1 MLDFIKFDQLQ
12 GAAVGRKWTK
22 RVQNEW
28 KILQNNIPGTI
39 QYKHFFLRGQY
50 STNMIEKNFYHDFL
64 E

>member
-28 KILQNNIPGTI
+28 KILQNNLPGTI
-39 QYKHFFLRGQY
+39 QYKHFFFEGAVQY
-50 STNMIEKNFYHDFL
+50 KHDRKKFL
-64 E
+64 PRFP